1 MARIC
6 IVGDSWGTHTGWP
19 THLRRTHTHLQARL
33 EKAGHRVKNFSIPGG
48 SNGSSI
54 HKATKYYTAN
64 SAKMPKYMIWFH
76 TESLRDR
83 EDGFNDREFNIAD
96 LTKEKATLNYKQF
109 KALIELTGAKDLIIG
124 GQAPV
129 IPELLEHQPYYLLE
143 DWRSELLGTPSVMT
157 HSICHTDLLESQKC
171 KDDAE
176 TLTKMIEDNIRIL
189 DMCRASRYFPDDA
202 HPGSDAHRSL
212 FEKIIDYIK

>member
-6 IVGDSWGTHTGWP
+6 IVGDSWGTHAGWP
-19 THLRRTHTHLQARL
+19 THLRRTHVHLQARL

-64 SAKMPKYMIWFH
+64 SAKMPKYVIWFH

-83 EDGFNDREFNIAD
+83 QQEDKTAEFTIGD
-96 LTKEKATLNYKQF
+96 LLRQ
-109 KALIELTGAKDLIIG
+109 KALRNYELFNELLVLTGARDLIIG

-129 IPELLEHQPYYLLE
+129 ITELLLHDPYYLLE
-143 DWRSELLGTPSVMT
+143 DWRSELLGTPSTMT
-157 HSICHTDLLESQKC
+157 HTICNSDLFERPGC
-171 KDDAE
+171 KDSAE
-176 TLTKMIEDNIRIL
+176 TITRMLEDNIRIIDL
-189 DMCRASRYFPDDA
+189 CKDSVLFPDNA
-202 HPGSDAHRSL
+202 HPGGTAHKSL

>member
-1 MARIC
+1 MAKIS
-6 IVGDSWGTHTGWP
+6 IVGDSWGTQKGWP
-19 THLRRTHTHLQARL
+19 TDLQKTERHLQGYLR
-33 EKAGHRVKNFSIPGG
+33 KAGHKVNNFSIPGG
-48 SNGSSI
+48 SNGTSI
-54 HKATKYYTAN
+54 NRAIKYF
-64 SAKMPKYMIWFH
+64 KRKPKLVPHYIIWFH

-83 EDGFNDREFNIAD
+83 EHGFNDREFNIAD

-109 KALIELTGAKDLIIG
+109 KELIELTGAKDLIIG

-129 IPELLEHQPYYLLE
+129 IPELLEHQPYYLFE

-157 HSICHTDLLESQKC
+157 HSICHPELFESQKC

-176 TLTKMIEDNIRIL
+176 TRTKMIEDNIRIL

-202 HPGSDAHRSL
+202 HPGGEAHYL
-212 FEKIIDYIK
+212 LLTKIIDYIK